1 MGESKRFHAL
11 GVGDP
16 EGRNSS
22 GIMLPFGPTDI
33 DSDSTPLSDET
44 MVGEFSMLFMMPLV
58 FSWLCCTIRTFF
70 CDLLLNKYLGGNRTL
85 ALLYL
90 KLSAKL

>member
-1 MGESKRFHAL
+1 MGESKGFRAR

-33 DSDSTPLSDET
+33 DSDSTPICDET
-44 MVGEFSMLFMMPLV
+44 MVGEFCMLFMMPLV
-58 FSWLCCTIRTFF
+58 FHGC
-70 CDLLLNKYLGGNRTL
+70 
-85 ALLYL
+85 ALRYE
-90 KLSAKL
+90 LSSVIDR